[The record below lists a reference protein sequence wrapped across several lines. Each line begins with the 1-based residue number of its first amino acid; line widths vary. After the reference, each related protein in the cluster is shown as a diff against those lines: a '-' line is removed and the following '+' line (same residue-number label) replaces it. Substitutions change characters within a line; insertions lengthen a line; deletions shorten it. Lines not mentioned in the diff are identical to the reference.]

1 MRAACAD
8 AMKPP
13 VEEDGS
19 QKNCARI
26 APELRPNCA
35 VRTVLGEHEHDDEE
49 HVQRVRPER
58 PRLVQRADEGEQ
70 QRVRVGARERVVAK
84 VGVAVEQQVEQQHGA
99 LGRQRGGDRVV
110 ERPERQLAGAHAAL
124 LRVGRAAALGVVVVG
139 GVGGAGALLVADG
152 AEGGEEGVAMRQVA
166 GERRRQALRQQ
177 QQRVQRAVGERRR
190 RPAVAALA
198 APKVGEHGP
207 RQVERGADGPPHQR
221 RRAGRR
227 RRGGDVAE
235 QPQREAFGAERV
247 AGERGERHRLRRG
260 RAELAEDLRR
270 HAHGDGGEAL
280 GVQRVRLGVRR
291 RRVVERRVGERREQ
305 RVDERQAEL
314 GGRDERR
321 AAGRHR
327 RRDRLERRRAEL
339 QVRQQLLRLER
350 LDHVPQEEAHEEDA
364 ARRLL
369 QHGRRRPPPPRRRR
383 LREKAEDERLKIA
396 GAPIVAQEFG
406 ADDVRGR

>member
-1 MRAACAD
+1 
-8 AMKPP
+8 
-13 VEEDGS
+13 
-19 QKNCARI
+19 
-26 APELRPNCA
+26 
-35 VRTVLGEHEHDDEE
+35 
-49 HVQRVRPER
+49 
-58 PRLVQRADEGEQ
+58 
-70 QRVRVGARERVVAK
+70 
-84 VGVAVEQQVEQQHGA
+84 
-99 LGRQRGGDRVV
+99 
-110 ERPERQLAGAHAAL
+110 
-124 LRVGRAAALGVVVVG
+124 
-139 GVGGAGALLVADG
+139 
-152 AEGGEEGVAMRQVA
+152 MRQVA

-227 RRGGDVAE
+227 RRGGDVAG
-235 QPQREAFGAERV
+235 QPQREPFGAERV

-291 RRVVERRVGERREQ
+291 RRVVERCVGERREQ

-383 LREKAEDERLKIA
+383 LREKAEHE
-396 GAPIVAQEFG
+396 
-406 ADDVRGR
+406 